1 MGMLR
6 QIQGTFLGQAKF
18 GKPGLG
24 LRQVDVQFH
33 YGPSVVTNI
42 WLTTSNMEIIKHY
55 FLSFLIYFERLL
67 RYNIY
72 F

>member
-42 WLTTSNMEIIKHY
+42 DSMAYDIKHGNNKT
-55 FLSFLIYFERLL
+55 LL
-67 RYNIY
+67 FKLFNI